1 MVDLLLTRSI
11 KWSFIFTIINFKLYI
26 WHINKHRWWTN
37 MNMKKNLTFVVAT
50 RKGSKRVKN
59 KNIRK
64 FGNSSL
70 LELKLKQIRRVFK
83 QSRIFLSSDCSKSLK
98 IGKKYKAQVD
108 LRPKKFATDNVPM
121 KNVYSYLASKINSKY
136 VCYLHVT
143 SPFLKDATLKNAIKI
158 FFSKKRK
165 TNYTLATVTRVKDIY
180 GIKTKLLITIQ
191 TIHDLNHQIPA
202 LNFAINIVGKY
213 MQSKG
218 RIVVI
223 IMFQ

>member
-1 MVDLLLTRSI
+1 
-11 KWSFIFTIINFKLYI
+11 
-26 WHINKHRWWTN
+26 

-165 TNYTLATVTRVKDIY
+165 TNYTLATVTRVKEYLWHKNKAINY
-180 GIKTKLLITIQ
+180 NPKNHPRSQ
-191 TIHDLNHQIPA
+191 TLPEYLA
-202 LNFAINIVGKY
+202 LNFAINIVEKKY

-218 RIVVI
+218 RIVGDNYVPVI
-223 IMFQ
+223 LDFPESIDIDDKWQFELGRALIKKIKYFK